1 MAFVQY
7 RETVPRMTSPF
18 LLVDGF
24 RNVFREVGVIG
35 TVMDGF
41 DELRPGVPHLC

>member
-1 MAFVQY
+1 
-7 RETVPRMTSPF
+7 MTCPF

-35 TVMDGF
+35 TVIDGF
-41 DELRPGVPHLC
+41 DELRSGVPYLC